1 MRLTKFQMR
10 AISQPFFL
18 KEEIFVYLDELDEVD
33 RIRHASLEYRKLY
46 STVSWLEQ
54 LTAKQEIWVRK

>member
-33 RIRHASLEYRKLY
+33 RIRHASLQYRKLY
-46 STVSWLEQ
+46 STV
-54 LTAKQEIWVRK
+54 